1 LATGIPFDING
12 FVDNHHAAEEK
23 INDPVN
29 VSFMHSAAQV
39 IGSSAATQAK
49 IQDVENF
56 RKKIR
61 HDNWHITKIK
71 VKTIVRFGGSL
82 RKEEAQ
88 SSNLKDDIDKPKR
101 SSSTLQ
107 PRSIHAF
114 PCECNRR
121 CYRSKNQSKAKMTRY
136 LKKVHGGSACIPPF
150 FSNSQILLT
159 FVGVF
164 ITHLILS
171 RLD

>member
-1 LATGIPFDING
+1 
-12 FVDNHHAAEEK
+12 
-23 INDPVN
+23 
-29 VSFMHSAAQV
+29 MHSAAQV

-88 SSNLKDDIDKPKR
+88 SSNLKDDIGKPKR

-136 LKKVHGGSACIPPF
+136 LKKVHGGSAYIPPF